1 MKDTGLLPPR
11 SSAQGERG
19 AQRLAAHQERDLHLA
34 LCWVKTRLLAREA
47 ERTLALVRVACVRS
61 AGLAGGG
68 KSQAKL

>member
-11 SSAQGERG
+11 SSAQREHG
-19 AQRLAAHQERDLHLA
+19 AQRLAAHQEWDLHLA
-34 LCWVKTRLLAREA
+34 LCWVKTRLLARES
-47 ERTLALVRVACVRS
+47 EQTLSLVHVACVSS

>member
-11 SSAQGERG
+11 SSAQREHG
-19 AQRLAAHQERDLHLA
+19 AQRLAAHQEWDLHLA
-34 LCWVKTRLLAREA
+34 LYWVKARLLAHES
-47 ERTLALVRVACVRS
+47 ERTLSLVHVACVSS